1 MGNHLARYY
10 IVRVHRKTMILNEI
24 LDSTLLVKDLTVNTR
39 VGTACCLFAS
49 ILPTSLYL
57 VAKSTLLN
65 CEFCI
70 ANLSS

>member
-1 MGNHLARYY
+1 
-10 IVRVHRKTMILNEI
+10 MILNEI